1 MPDSPLPNP
10 NRYITTND
18 ANGVA
23 LFSTTTPESLSVST
37 TLGGSAL
44 ARLAYTLSGGATVNL
59 TSETDLKA
67 YYASLSPSSNLPP
80 LVRLDGL
87 NVWYVD
93 TPPDSESPLHRT
105 VSLDFV
111 IQVHGEQVLTLSNGE
126 SRIVKPGDITIQRST
141 MHKWHNPSKTEWSRM
156 MAVMVACQPV
166 VTENGDVLGEKFE
179 SGQA

>member
-1 MPDSPLPNP
+1 MPDTPLPNP
-10 NRYITTND
+10 TRYITTND
-18 ANGVA
+18 ANGAA
-23 LFSTTTPESLSVST
+23 LFSATTPESLAVSN
-37 TLGGSAL
+37 TLGGSTL
-44 ARLAYTLSGGATVNL
+44 IRLAYTLSGTTVNL
-59 TSETDLKA
+59 SNETDLRSYNA
-67 YYASLSPSSNLPP
+67 ALLPSKLPP
-80 LVRLDGL
+80 LVRPDGT

-141 MHKWHNPSKTEWSRM
+141 MHKWRNPSKTQWSRM
-156 MAVMVACQPV
+156 MAVMVGCQPV

-179 SGQA
+179 TGQP